1 MHGEHNVKKN
11 KPLVGNPERKKYH
24 LLDLVT
30 DGRIIKRIEGKIWRH
45 GSGQEQVSC
54 FCDSVTN
61 PPVLQKAMNFTIS
74 F

>member
-30 DGRIIKRIEGKIWRH
+30 DGRIIKRIEGKI
-45 GSGQEQVSC
+45 
-54 FCDSVTN
+54 
-61 PPVLQKAMNFTIS
+61 
-74 F
+74 